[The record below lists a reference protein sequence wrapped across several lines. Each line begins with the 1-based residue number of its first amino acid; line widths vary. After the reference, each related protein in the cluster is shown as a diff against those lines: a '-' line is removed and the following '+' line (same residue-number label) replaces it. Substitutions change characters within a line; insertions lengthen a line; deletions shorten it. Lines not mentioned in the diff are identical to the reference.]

1 MRNTRR
7 ITGLVVTP
15 LLALALPAKADGS
28 VWLPAPGSGSLTAS
42 YISQTADN
50 MWVGKAGP
58 MPIPFRGL
66 DQTTFQLDATYGLS
80 DAFAVDASVGTS
92 EVSPKHGMPIPIST
106 EGRTDLELGM
116 TWRFADEVISDGPS
130 AAVRFGL
137 ILAGDYE
144 AGGAS
149 PVEVMGDASRVG
161 PGPTA
166 IGDGAD
172 GAELSG
178 IVGKVFGNR
187 LALSAE
193 VGTRYRTS
201 DVPQETFVNF
211 DAHLI
216 AGSHL
221 VLSAQY
227 HLQSSSGDL
236 DIGPPP
242 RPGGHG
248 TYWYRFPHVAEDVS
262 RVSLG
267 GTLSF
272 DRFTVGVHW
281 FDVLDG
287 RNTAEFEAI
296 GGTFTYNFGL

>member
-1 MRNTRR
+1 MQKARA
-7 ITGLVVTP
+7 IAGFAVTS
-15 LLALALPAKADGS
+15 LLALALPAQADGS
-28 VWLPAPGSGSLTAS
+28 VWLPTPGSGTLTVS
-42 YISQTADN
+42 YISQTADD

-66 DQTTFQLDATYGLS
+66 DQTTVLVDGSYGLS
-80 DAFAVDASVGTS
+80 DAIALDASVGRS

-106 EGRTDLELGM
+106 DGRTDLELGV
-116 TWRFADEVISDGPS
+116 TWRFLDEVISDGPS
-130 AAVRFGL
+130 VAVRFGV

-144 AGGAS
+144 AGGPG

-172 GAELSG
+172 GFEFSA
-178 IVGKVFGNR
+178 IVGKVLGNR
-187 LALSAE
+187 VALSAE
-193 VGTRYRTS
+193 LGTRNRSS
-201 DVPQETFVNF
+201 DVPRETFMNV

-216 AGSHL
+216 AGRHL

-227 HLQSSSGDL
+227 HVQSSSGDL

-242 RPGGHG
+242 SPGGHG
-248 TYWYRFPHVAEDVS
+248 TYWYRFPDVAEDIN

-281 FDVLDG
+281 FSVLDG